1 MKKQKRTI
9 TEALMTF
16 GVAPNLRGYAYLYEA
31 VSLTL
36 GAAAPAMVT
45 KDIYPA
51 IAKKFKTTYSRVERA
66 IRYAAECSY
75 ANLSPDTIEKLYG
88 NSVSFYKS
96 KPSNSHFISLLA
108 LYVNPIEE
116 GSPNA

>member
-1 MKKQKRTI
+1 
-9 TEALMTF
+9 MTF
-16 GVAPNLRGYAYLYEA
+16 GVAPNLRGYAYLHEA
-31 VSLTL
+31 VQMTL
-36 GAAAPAMVT
+36 VEKRHVAIT
-45 KDIYPA
+45 KELYPA
-51 IAKKFKTTYSRVERA
+51 IAKKFKTTCSRVERA

-96 KPSNSHFISLLA
+96 KPSNSHIICA
-108 LYVNPIEE
+108 IAHYVNPIEE